1 MKRKNSTHAKSEPR
15 KRQIIEAA
23 LACFTEMGFT
33 DTSIAEICRRANAS
47 TGSVY
52 HHFNS
57 KEQLAAAV
65 YLEGIADY
73 QTGFMEELERH
84 QDARKG
90 IMAIIRFYLKWV
102 EQHPDWSRFLF
113 QKRYAEFIGERK
125 EELNRLNSAFFKR
138 TSAWFKKQIE
148 AGTIRRIPADLYPP
162 LLMGPCML
170 YCQHY
175 INGEVFTGIKEAAV
189 LLGQAAWLAIAAQPG
204 QSIEGNKRRE
214 RISLEND

>member
-15 KRQIIEAA
+15 KSQIIEAS
-23 LACFTEMGFT
+23 LACFTEKNFT
-33 DTSIAEICRRANAS
+33 DVSIAEICRRAKAS

-52 HHFNS
+52 HHFRS

-73 QTGFMEELERH
+73 QAGFIEELEQH
-84 QDARKG
+84 QDAREG
-90 IMAIIRFYLKWV
+90 ILAIIRFYLKWV
-102 EQHPDWSRFLF
+102 EKHPDWSRFLF

-125 EELNRLNSAFFKR
+125 EELNLLNATFIKR
-138 TSAWFKKQIE
+138 ISAWFKKQIE
-148 AGTIRRIPADLYPP
+148 AGAIRRLPADLYPP

-175 INGEVFTGIKEAAV
+175 INGEVFTGIKEAAA

-204 QSIEGNKRRE
+204 QSSVVNKRQKRKSHE
-214 RISLEND
+214 KN

>member
-1 MKRKNSTHAKSEPR
+1 MKRKNCIHAKSEPR

-23 LACFTEMGFT
+23 LACFTEKGFT
-33 DTSIAEICRRANAS
+33 DASIAEICRRANAS

-52 HHFNS
+52 HHFSS
-57 KEQLAAAV
+57 KKHLAAAV

-90 IMAIIRFYLKWV
+90 ILSIIRFYLNWV
-102 EQHPDWSRFLF
+102 EHHPDWSRFLF

-125 EELNRLNSAFFKR
+125 EEFNRLNSAFFKR

-148 AGTIRRIPADLYPP
+148 AGTIRQLPRDLYHP
-162 LLMGPCML
+162 LLMGSCMI
-170 YCQHY
+170 YSQHY
-175 INGEVFTGIKEAAV
+175 INGEVITGIKEAAA
-189 LLGQAAWLAIAAQPG
+189 LLGQAAWLAIAAQPE
-204 QSIEGNKRRE
+204 QSSGGNKFRKRK
-214 RISLEND
+214 SP

>member
-23 LACFTEMGFT
+23 LACFTEKGFT
-33 DTSIAEICRRANAS
+33 DASIAEICRRANAS

-52 HHFNS
+52 HHFSS

-84 QDARKG
+84 KDARKG

-113 QKRYAEFIGERK
+113 QKRYAEFIGDRK
-125 EELNRLNSAFFKR
+125 EELNRLNSVFFKR

-148 AGTIRRIPADLYPP
+148 AGTIRQLPRDLYHP
-162 LLMGPCML
+162 LLMGPCMV
-170 YCQHY
+170 YSQHY
-175 INGEVFTGIKEAAV
+175 INGEVLTGIKEAAA

-204 QSIEGNKRRE
+204 QSSGGHKRQKRKARE
-214 RISLEND
+214 KN